1 MNLKSSCKTA
11 ILLAIISIVLVL
23 AGRLLALVVFFMKS
37 AGTQDGAD
45 EVIQNSLIF
54 ILPPSLQIAGF
65 VTFLSG
71 YLKRL
76 NTPNTKAKGR
86 RVVGTILI
94 GLAAAAIIMQIVYF
108 LSTSVKANT
117 EMNFQF
123 ALRCCRY
130 FAALL
135 CAISLSVFAARSLS
149 RYVTRTPA
157 IAAVICH
164 CLLACIMIS
173 VITNL
178 VFSSLMFFGGRRV
191 TLLGIIARLAP
202 PTFNC
207 LGTVVWLAA
216 VLTFL
221 FAWIKQHR
229 KVRRQMFQNPSFLQR
244 F

>member
-1 MNLKSSCKTA
+1 MNLKTSCKTT
-11 ILLAIISIVLVL
+11 ILLAISSIVLIL
-23 AGRLLALVVFFMKS
+23 AGRLLTLAVFFMKS

-45 EVIQNSLIF
+45 KVILNSLIF

-76 NTPNTKAKGR
+76 NNPNTRAR
-86 RVVGTILI
+86 RIVGAILI
-94 GLAAAAIIMQIVYF
+94 GLAAAAIIMQIVDF

-173 VITNL
+173 VITIL
-178 VFSSLMFFGGRRV
+178 VFNSLMFFGGRRV